1 MCWISLISCATTNAD
16 GGFNMWWAVAALAG
30 TKLLGAGAQ
39 IEVAKARNKAVIQQ
53 TAKQLNDIA
62 LQRAQSRDRT
72 EVALFNVQQ
81 QKLQAQS
88 QVGLQAAASGTMGA
102 SVKDAVATVNTVAD
116 RQISGIR
123 AQQATQE
130 EGYRMMVDKAVD
142 SGLANMDLESGYD
155 KMFNA
160 ALGFGGQLLGQYI
173 GNELSKSTPDS
184 TDTAPE
190 PAADNSFLYD
200 LWGSKGN
207 SKVHTW

>member
-1 MCWISLISCATTNAD
+1 MS
-16 GGFNMWWAVAALAG
+16 MWWAAAALAG
-30 TKLLGAGAQ
+30 SKLLGAGAQ
-39 IEVAKARNKAVIQQ
+39 IEVSKARNKAVIQQ

-116 RQISGIR
+116 RQVSGIR
-123 AQQATQE
+123 SQQATQE

-200 LWGSKGN
+200 LWGSKGS

>member
-1 MCWISLISCATTNAD
+1 MAGL
-16 GGFNMWWAVAALAG
+16 WWAAAAAG
-30 TKLLGAGAQ
+30 ASALLGAGAQ
-39 IEVAKARNKAVIQQ
+39 VEVAKARNKAVIQQ

-88 QVGLQAAASGTMGA
+88 QVGLQAASSGTMGA
-102 SVKDAVATVNTVAD
+102 SVKDAVATVSTVAD
-116 RQISGIR
+116 RQESGIR

-130 EGYRMMVDKAVD
+130 EGYRMLTDKAVD

-155 KMFNA
+155 KMFNT
-160 ALGFGGQLLGQYI
+160 ALGFAGNMLGKYA
-173 GNELSKSTPDS
+173 GDKLSESVPES
-184 TDTAPE
+184 E
-190 PAADNSFLYD
+190 PATTEPSASNSFLYD
-200 LWGSKGN
+200 LWGGKGS

>member
-1 MCWISLISCATTNAD
+1 M
-16 GGFNMWWAVAALAG
+16 GMWWAAAALAG
-30 TKLLGAGAQ
+30 SKLLGVGAQ
-39 IEVAKARNKAVIQQ
+39 IEVSKARNKAVIQQ

-72 EVALFNVQQ
+72 EVALFNIQQ

-123 AQQATQE
+123 SQQATQE

-173 GNELSKSTPDS
+173 GNELSESTPDS

>member
-1 MCWISLISCATTNAD
+1 MA
-16 GGFNMWWAVAALAG
+16 MWWAVAILVG
-30 TKLLGAGAQ
+30 SKLLGAGAQ
-39 IEVAKARNKAVIQQ
+39 IEVSKARNKAVIQQ

-72 EVALFNVQQ
+72 EVALFNIQQ

-88 QVGLQAAASGTMGA
+88 QIGLQAAASGTMGA
-102 SVKDAVATVNTVAD
+102 SVKDAVASVSKVAD
-116 RQISGIR
+116 RQESGIR

-155 KMFNA
+155 KMFNT
-160 ALGFGGQLLGQYI
+160 ALSFGGQMLGQYV
-173 GNELSKSTPDS
+173 GNELSKS
-184 TDTAPE
+184 APE
-190 PAADNSFLYD
+190 SSGTATEPKADNSFLYD

>member
-1 MCWISLISCATTNAD
+1 
-16 GGFNMWWAVAALAG
+16 MWWAVAALAG
-30 TKLLGAGAQ
+30 SKLLGAGAQ
-39 IEVAKARNKAVIQQ
+39 IEVVKARNKAVIQQ

-81 QKLQAQS
+81 QKLQARS
-88 QVGLQAAASGTMGA
+88 QVDLQAAASGTMGA

-116 RQISGIR
+116 RQVSGIR
-123 AQQATQE
+123 SQQATQE

-160 ALGFGGQLLGQYI
+160 ALSFGGQLLGQYI

>member
-1 MCWISLISCATTNAD
+1 
-16 GGFNMWWAVAALAG
+16 MWWAVAALAG

-116 RQISGIR
+116 RQVSGIR
-123 AQQATQE
+123 SQQATQE

-155 KMFNA
+155 KMFN
-160 ALGFGGQLLGQYI
+160 
-173 GNELSKSTPDS
+173 LS
-184 TDTAPE
+184 
-190 PAADNSFLYD
+190 LI
-200 LWGSKGN
+200 
-207 SKVHTW
+207 HI

>member
-1 MCWISLISCATTNAD
+1 MS
-16 GGFNMWWAVAALAG
+16 MWWAAAALAG
-30 TKLLGAGAQ
+30 SKLLGAGAQ
-39 IEVAKARNKAVIQQ
+39 IEVSKARNKAVIQQ

-72 EVALFNVQQ
+72 EVALFNIQQ

-102 SVKDAVATVNTVAD
+102 SVKDAVATVSTVAG
-116 RQISGIR
+116 RQESGIR
-123 AQQATQE
+123 AQQTTQE

-160 ALGFGGQLLGQYI
+160 ALSFSGQLLGQYV
-173 GNELSKSTPDS
+173 GGKLSESGSSEGSSKGSS
-184 TDTAPE
+184 EGGTATQNAG
-190 PAADNSFLYD
+190 AAYD

>member
-1 MCWISLISCATTNAD
+1 
-16 GGFNMWWAVAALAG
+16 MWWMVAAMAA
-30 TKLLGAGAQ
+30 KAVLGAGAQ
-39 IEVAKARNKAVIQQ
+39 VEVSKARNKAVIQQ

-102 SVKDAVATVNTVAD
+102 SVKDAVTTVNTVAD
-116 RQISGIR
+116 RQSSGIR

-142 SGLANMDLESGYD
+142 SGLANMDMEDPYEN
-155 KMFNA
+155 MFNS
-160 ALGFGGQLLGQYI
+160 LLSVGASAVGQYA
-173 GNELSKSTPDS
+173 GNAASSSDAS
-184 TDTAPE
+184 SSATASG
-190 PAADNSFLYD
+190 AASSGTATQSAGASYD

>member
-1 MCWISLISCATTNAD
+1 
-16 GGFNMWWAVAALAG
+16 MWWAVAALAG
-30 TKLLGAGAQ
+30 TKLLGASAQ
-39 IEVAKARNKAVIQQ
+39 IEAAKARNKAVIQQ

-116 RQISGIR
+116 RQVSGIR
-123 AQQATQE
+123 SQQATQE

-142 SGLANMDLESGYD
+142 SGLANMDMESGYD

-160 ALGFGGQLLGQYI
+160 ALSFGGQILGQYV
-173 GNELSKSTPDS
+173 GNKLSET
-184 TDTAPE
+184 TPE
-190 PAADNSFLYD
+190 PSATNNASAGSGAMAAQKAASSYD
-200 LWGSKGN
+200 LWGSKGD

>member
-1 MCWISLISCATTNAD
+1 MS
-16 GGFNMWWAVAALAG
+16 MWWAAAALAG
-30 TKLLGAGAQ
+30 SKLLGAGAQ
-39 IEVAKARNKAVIQQ
+39 IEVSKARNKAAIQQ

-81 QKLQAQS
+81 QKLQARS
-88 QVGLQAAASGTMGA
+88 QVDLQAAASGTMGA

-123 AQQATQE
+123 SQQATQE